1 MNLTLIISDNCDSC
15 KRAKSVID
23 KIQSYYP
30 KLSTEVI
37 HINFYKGKG
46 ISITPALLIG
56 EELFCYGDIDADK
69 LIKKLYERAAVISSS
84 PVLE

>member
-1 MNLTLIISDNCDSC
+1 MNLTLIISDKCDSC

-30 KLSTEVI
+30 KLSTQVI

-56 EELFCYGDIDADK
+56 KDLFGYGDIDEDK
-69 LIKKLYERAAVISSS
+69 LIKKINERAAIISSS
-84 PVLE
+84 SV